1 MELNS
6 VSEFNQQ
13 SYLFSLLTSLTW
25 TGLKASQ
32 DLLADSAVADK
43 GCANT
48 KYGP

>member
-6 VSEFNQQ
+6 VSEFNRQ

-48 KYGP
+48 QYGP